1 MLVVWD
7 PGRKRAQETRRGS
20 NTRRLLL
27 SDVHARRVIPGTVP
41 AHPTHKRC
49 SSKAHW
55 TRRDAPG
62 EGPGGIWRPPGP
74 SWVAP
79 SPSPWTYSWEQPSG
93 TVSTP
98 RSRSGGPAGGSPVAV
113 EALQLPL
120 NGAADAAAIGAVQP
134 GAHHAQ
140 PVVPLLPVEGKVLH
154 LGGDA
159 LATFGGGPR
168 GSAGLLPGED
178 GSLSW
183 VPSPPPSHEGGTRR
197 DL

>member
-1 MLVVWD
+1 MLIKGSLD
-7 PGRKRAQETRRGS
+7 KKGCSGR
-20 NTRRLLL
+20 
-27 SDVHARRVIPGTVP
+27 
-41 AHPTHKRC
+41 
-49 SSKAHW
+49 
-55 TRRDAPG
+55 
-62 EGPGGIWRPPGP
+62 GPGGIWRPPGP

-98 RSRSGGPAGGSPVAV
+98 RSQSGGPAGDSPVAV

-140 PVVPLLPVEGKVLH
+140 PIVPLLPVEGKVLH
-154 LGGDA
+154 LGGYA
-159 LATFGGGPR
+159 LAAFGGGRR

-178 GSLSW
+178 SGLSR